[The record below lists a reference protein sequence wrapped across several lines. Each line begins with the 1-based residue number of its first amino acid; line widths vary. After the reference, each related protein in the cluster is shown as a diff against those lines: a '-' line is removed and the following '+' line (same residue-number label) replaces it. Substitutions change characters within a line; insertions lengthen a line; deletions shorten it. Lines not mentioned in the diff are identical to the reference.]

1 VAALA
6 DSGTIVIE
14 SGAHGALDASLLPA
28 THIAVLDANDIF
40 PTFAD
45 WAGRGGRSLLLER
58 SSVALVTGPSRTA
71 DIEMI
76 LTIGVHGPRRLIVLV
91 CEAPGSDPTQAGQ

>member
-1 VAALA
+1 
-6 DSGTIVIE
+6 
-14 SGAHGALDASLLPA
+14 LLPA
-28 THIAVLDANDIF
+28 THLAILDARDLY

-45 WAGRGGRSLLLER
+45 WAARGGRSLLLER

-71 DIEMI
+71 DIEMT

-91 CEAPGSDPTQAGQ
+91 SEAQGSDPFRSGR

>member
-1 VAALA
+1 MAALA

-28 THIAVLDANDIF
+28 THLAILDARDLY

-58 SSVALVTGPSRTA
+58 SSLALVTGPSRTA

-76 LTIGVHGPRRLIVLV
+76 LTIGVHGPRRLIVVV
-91 CEAPGSDPTQAGQ
+91 CEPEPADPGAVVR